1 VAVRW
6 ISAVALMAAVVTG
19 CGDDDGGLTA
29 ADLEA
34 VDQAVDTL
42 VASGFSRGSAQC
54 YVEGMIATFGID
66 EISAIGG
73 GVPVSPEVTDRAAEL
88 LDECGVF
95 TDLTSTTVAS
105 GNTGATFGDYR
116 DTALPRDQ
124 VDGPA
129 DLGRRAMSCS
139 SSHQSDPCTKH
150 SETPAA
156 TVPNSNSTARPWA
169 IDRGRVTGLEA
180 CLQPRHTRSGL
191 REAVRPCGPWRRS
204 P

>member
-1 VAVRW
+1 MAVRW

-124 VDGPA
+124 VDGPYDYGDDETLDA
-129 DLGRRAMSCS
+129 LWDECAGGSGTACDELFFESPIGSVYEAFGNTCGNRPELEFDCSTLG
-139 SSHQSDPCTKH
+139 
-150 SETPAA
+150 
-156 TVPNSNSTARPWA
+156 N
-169 IDRGRVTGLEA
+169 
-180 CLQPRHTRSGL
+180 
-191 REAVRPCGPWRRS
+191 
-204 P
+204 